1 MLLRDFAHLTLGSI
15 ISLRM
20 RSFLTALGISIG
32 VAAVVLLTSIGE
44 GVNRFVLAEF
54 SQFGTNIVAITPGKT
69 STFGMS
75 GAVINTVRPLSME
88 DAQAMQ
94 RIRNVEYVVPV
105 LQGNAEIEHAGNSRR
120 SMVIGAGHAVPQV
133 WQMDVKVGRFL
144 PDDDPRFARALAVL
158 GSKMALELFGS
169 ENPLGKRVRI
179 AGERYRVIGVM
190 ESKGVMLGFDLDDT
204 VFIPAGRALA
214 MFNRE
219 SLMEV
224 DLLYKPGTDVDEI
237 TKEISRILE
246 ARHGYVDFTIVTQEE
261 MLETLGSILDILTL
275 AVGALGAI
283 SLVVGGVGI
292 LTIMTIAVTERTHEI
307 GLLRAIGTRRSQI
320 LGLFLGEAIMLS
332 AIGGLA
338 GLVIG
343 GGGAALLGLLIPALP
358 VHTPLQFALLA
369 EGVAIVIGIFDGV
382 APARRAAGMDPVEA
396 LRAE

>member
-15 ISLRM
+15 VSLRT
-20 RSFLTALGISIG
+20 RSFLTALGIAIG

-88 DAQAMQ
+88 DAQALQ
-94 RIRNVEYVVPV
+94 RIRNVESVVPV
-105 LQGNAEIEHAGNSRR
+105 VQGNAEIEHAGNSRR
-120 SMVIGAGHAVPQV
+120 SMVIGAGHAVPEV
-133 WQMDVKVGRFL
+133 WQMDVNVGRFL

-158 GSKMALELFGS
+158 GSKMASELFGS
-169 ENPLGKRVRI
+169 ESPLGKRVRI

-224 DLLYKPGTDVDEI
+224 DLLYKPGADVEEI
-237 TKEISRILE
+237 TGEISRILE

-320 LGLFLGEAIMLS
+320 LVLFLGEAIMLS

-358 VHTPLQFALLA
+358 VHTPLHFALLA
-369 EGVAIVIGIFDGV
+369 EGVAVVIGIIAGV

>member
-1 MLLRDFAHLTLGSI
+1 MLLRDFSRLTLGSI
-15 ISLRM
+15 LALRM
-20 RSFLTALGISIG
+20 RSFLTALGIAIG

-44 GVNRFVLAEF
+44 GVNRFVLTEF
-54 SQFGTNIVAITPGKT
+54 SQFGTNIVAVMPGKT

-88 DAQAMQ
+88 DAEALR
-94 RIRNVEYVVPV
+94 RIRNVEAVVPV
-105 LQGNAEIEHAGNSRR
+105 LQGNAEVEYGGNSRR
-120 SMVIGAGHAVPQV
+120 SMIIGAGHAVPDV
-133 WQMDVKVGRFL
+133 WQMNVSVGRFL
-144 PDDDPRFARALAVL
+144 PDDDPRFARALTVL
-158 GSKMALELFGS
+158 GSKMASELFGS
-169 ENPLGKRVRI
+169 TSPLGKRVRI
-179 AGERYRVIGVM
+179 AGEHYRVIGVM

-224 DLLYKPGTDVDEI
+224 DLLYRAGADVDEI
-237 TKEISRILE
+237 TSQISRILE
-246 ARHGYVDFTIVTQEE
+246 TRHGHVDFTVITQEE

-307 GLLRAIGTRRSQI
+307 GLLRAIGTRRRQI

-343 GGGAALLGLLIPALP
+343 AGGAALLGLLIPALP
-358 VHTPLQFALLA
+358 VHTPLHFALLA
-369 EGVAIVIGIFDGV
+369 ESVAVVIGIIAGV
-382 APARRAAGMDPVEA
+382 APARRAAAMDPVQA

>member
-1 MLLRDFAHLTLGSI
+1 MKKLVWGWLILLLIAGGVYAAWRLAPRGGGE
-15 ISLRM
+15 RAAA
-20 RSFLTALGISIG
+20 RETATVGRIVVAVDAPNAELQTSRIDVAAAGAVLVVGARVDIEALSRARAIG

-105 LQGNAEIEHAGNSRR
+105 LQGNAEIEHAGKSRR

-224 DLLYKPGTDVDEI
+224 DLLYKPGTDVDE
-237 TKEISRILE
+237 
-246 ARHGYVDFTIVTQEE
+246 
-261 MLETLGSILDILTL
+261 
-275 AVGALGAI
+275 ALF
-283 SLVVGGVGI
+283 
-292 LTIMTIAVTERTHEI
+292 E
-307 GLLRAIGTRRSQI
+307 
-320 LGLFLGEAIMLS
+320 
-332 AIGGLA
+332 GGLRNA
-338 GLVIG
+338 
-343 GGGAALLGLLIPALP
+343 
-358 VHTPLQFALLA
+358 
-369 EGVAIVIGIFDGV
+369 D
-382 APARRAAGMDPVEA
+382 
-396 LRAE
+396 

>member
-1 MLLRDFAHLTLGSI
+1 MLLRDFARLTLGSI
-15 ISLRM
+15 FALRM
-20 RSFLTALGISIG
+20 RSFLTALGIAIG

-54 SQFGTNIVAITPGKT
+54 SQFGTNIVAVTPGKT

-88 DAQAMQ
+88 DAQAMR
-94 RIRNVEYVVPV
+94 RIRNVESVVPV
-105 LQGNAEIEHAGNSRR
+105 LQGNAEVEYAGNSRR
-120 SMVIGAGHAVPQV
+120 SMVIGAGHDVPAV
-133 WQMDVKVGRFL
+133 WQMDVNVGRFL

-158 GSKMALELFGS
+158 GSKMASELFGN

-214 MFNRE
+214 MFDRE

-224 DLLYKPGTDVDEI
+224 DLLYKPGTDVDEV
-237 TKEISRILE
+237 TGEISRILQT
-246 ARHGYVDFTIVTQEE
+246 RHGHEDFTIITQEE

-292 LTIMTIAVTERTHEI
+292 LTIMTIAVTERTNEI
-307 GLLRAIGTRRSQI
+307 GLLRAIGTRRRQI
-320 LGLFLGEAIMLS
+320 LGLFLGEAILLS

-338 GLVIG
+338 GLIIG
-343 GGGAALLGLLIPALP
+343 GGGAALLGLLVPALP
-358 VHTPLQFALLA
+358 VHTPLHFALLA
-369 EGVAIVIGIFDGV
+369 EGVAVVIGIIAGV
-382 APARRAAGMDPVEA
+382 APARRAAALDPVEA

>member
-15 ISLRM
+15 FALRT
-20 RSFLTALGISIG
+20 RSFLTALGIAIG

-88 DAQAMQ
+88 DAQALQ
-94 RIRNVEYVVPV
+94 RIRNVESVVPV
-105 LQGNAEIEHAGNSRR
+105 VQGNAEIEHAGNSRR
-120 SMVIGAGHAVPQV
+120 SMVIGAGHAVPEV
-133 WQMDVKVGRFL
+133 WQMDVNVGRFL

-158 GSKMALELFGS
+158 GSKMASELFGS
-169 ENPLGKRVRI
+169 ESPLGKRVRI

-224 DLLYKPGTDVDEI
+224 DLLYKPGADVEEI
-237 TKEISRILE
+237 TGEISRILE

-320 LGLFLGEAIMLS
+320 LVLFLGEAIMLS

-343 GGGAALLGLLIPALP
+343 GGGAVLLGLLIPALP
-358 VHTPLQFALLA
+358 VHTPLHFALLA
-369 EGVAIVIGIFDGV
+369 EGVAVVIGVIAGV

-396 LRAE
+396 LRSE

>member
-1 MLLRDFAHLTLGSI
+1 MLLRDFTRLTLGSI
-15 ISLRM
+15 FALRM
-20 RSFLTALGISIG
+20 RSFLTALGIAIG

-44 GVNRFVLAEF
+44 GVHRFVLAEF
-54 SQFGTNIVAITPGKT
+54 SQFGTNIIAVAPGKT
-69 STFGMS
+69 NTFGMS
-75 GAVINTVRPLSME
+75 GAVVNTVRPLSMD
-88 DAQAMQ
+88 DAEALK
-94 RIRNVEYVVPV
+94 RVRNVEAVVPV
-105 LQGNAEIEHAGNSRR
+105 LQGNAEIEYSGNSRR
-120 SMVIGAGHAVPQV
+120 SMVIGSGHAVPDV
-133 WQMDVKVGRFL
+133 WQMDVAVGRFL

-158 GSKMALELFGS
+158 GSKMASELFGNS
-169 ENPLGKRVRI
+169 NPLGKRVRI
-179 AGERYRVIGVM
+179 AGERYRVIGIM

-219 SLMEV
+219 SLHEV
-224 DLLYKPGTDVDEI
+224 DLLYKAGADSEEVS
-237 TKEISRILE
+237 KQVSRILE
-246 ARHGYVDFTIVTQEE
+246 ARHGHEDFTIITQEE

-307 GLLRAIGTRRSQI
+307 GLLRAIGTRRRQI

-332 AIGGLA
+332 SIGGLA

-343 GGGAALLGLLIPALP
+343 AGGAALLGFLIPALP

-369 EGVAIVIGIFDGV
+369 EGVAIVIGVIAGV
-382 APARRAAGMDPVEA
+382 APARKAASMDPVEA
-396 LRAE
+396 LRTE

>member
-15 ISLRM
+15 FALRT
-20 RSFLTALGISIG
+20 RSFLTALGIAIG

-88 DAQAMQ
+88 DAQALQ
-94 RIRNVEYVVPV
+94 RIRNVESVVPV
-105 LQGNAEIEHAGNSRR
+105 VQGNAEIEHAGNSRR
-120 SMVIGAGHAVPQV
+120 SMVIGAGHAVPEV
-133 WQMDVKVGRFL
+133 WQMDVNVGRFL

-158 GSKMALELFGS
+158 GSKMASELFGS
-169 ENPLGKRVRI
+169 ESPLGKRVRI

-224 DLLYKPGTDVDEI
+224 DLLYKPGADVEEI
-237 TKEISRILE
+237 TGEISRILE

-320 LGLFLGEAIMLS
+320 LVLFLGEAIMLS

-358 VHTPLQFALLA
+358 VHTPLHFALLA
-369 EGVAIVIGIFDGV
+369 EGVAVVIGVIAGV

-396 LRAE
+396 LRSE